1 MESRIIKTKALLL
14 FFSLLFFLSSGKTAS
29 AQEKPNRFLL
39 SVSEY
44 YSPKTNSS
52 TFEIGV
58 GYLFNKV
65 GISLKYGRLGLPND
79 RMAHE
84 EIISVFVPSFKIHSF
99 SMIPEVAAGIIHGG
113 TSTAENNTSIIGQI
127 QIGVVV
133 NYRIMNNMS
142 CGITCKS
149 VHYNAGAI
157 PLLGLNYS
165 LLF

>member
-1 MESRIIKTKALLL
+1 MKALLL
-14 FFSLLFFLSSGKTAS
+14 FFSLLFFLSSGKTAY

-84 EIISVFVPSFKIHSF
+84 EIISVFVAHLKSSVGVYPKIVHSL
-99 SMIPEVAAGIIHGG
+99 
-113 TSTAENNTSIIGQI
+113 
-127 QIGVVV
+127 
-133 NYRIMNNMS
+133 NMKKGRS
-142 CGITCKS
+142 DT
-149 VHYNAGAI
+149 
-157 PLLGLNYS
+157 PLS
-165 LLF
+165 